1 MVRTKLGKLE
11 ALKFKMGMQN
21 KSLKTFTNHN
31 DVMKDVY
38 HEDRANIKGMRRE
51 NNVFQNQ

>member
-1 MVRTKLGKLE
+1 
-11 ALKFKMGMQN
+11 MGMQN

-38 HEDRANIKGMRRE
+38 IEDKANIKGMRRE
-51 NNVFQNQ
+51 NNVF